1 MTTPGTGRQGGFLRL
16 SLPSS
21 HLDPLAFNS
30 LKWLPLAAA
39 VVDVG
44 VPLDAAGASLNPA
57 ALRCRA
63 ALLLS
68 VLRWSEMA
76 IIHFIN
82 IRHRRSSPLLIVNKE
97 ALSQPTPAAAAS
109 ESTLDTFALS
119 FLLFGPQ
126 MTLNTSDLVVNSLQ
140 FIVHVLAAAVAAE
153 SVWLLIYF
161 FAKKNVNAT

>member
-39 VVDVG
+39 AAVVDVG
-44 VPLDAAGASLNPA
+44 VPLDAAGASFNPA

-68 VLRWSEMA
+68 VLR
-76 IIHFIN
+76 
-82 IRHRRSSPLLIVNKE
+82 
-97 ALSQPTPAAAAS
+97 
-109 ESTLDTFALS
+109 
-119 FLLFGPQ
+119 
-126 MTLNTSDLVVNSLQ
+126 
-140 FIVHVLAAAVAAE
+140 
-153 SVWLLIYF
+153 
-161 FAKKNVNAT
+161 

>member
-39 VVDVG
+39 AAAVVDVG
-44 VPLDAAGASLNPA
+44 VPLDAAGASFKPA

-97 ALSQPTPAAAAS
+97 ALSQPTPADG
-109 ESTLDTFALS
+109 LGVDTRYFCTQFFTSWPPNDVEHFWFGRQFTSIYCSCFSSGSGSWECLITN
-119 FLLFGPQ
+119 LLFC
-126 MTLNTSDLVVNSLQ
+126 
-140 FIVHVLAAAVAAE
+140 
-153 SVWLLIYF
+153 
-161 FAKKNVNAT
+161 